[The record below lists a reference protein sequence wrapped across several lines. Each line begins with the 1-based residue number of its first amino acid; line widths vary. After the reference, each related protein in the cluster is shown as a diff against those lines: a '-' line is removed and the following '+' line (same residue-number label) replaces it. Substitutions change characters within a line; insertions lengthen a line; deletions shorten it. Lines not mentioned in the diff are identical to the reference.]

1 MSRIPCA
8 CERHLPEGCGVGAA
22 LRLDVEG
29 SSEVMQNIITPD
41 FVLVLALTP
50 DNKFLCFRQT
60 KYAVDGTTLAP
71 VGGIIEPEEDPLNA
85 AKRELLEETGLTSVD
100 LWLCGVISID
110 TGKNPGIGI
119 FIFRGEWLN
128 GELRESQEG
137 TLAWIS
143 LNHVYSL
150 PLVEDL
156 HSLLPKVLETEKD
169 AAPFSALYTYDECGK
184 LHINFRI

>member
-1 MSRIPCA
+1 MFHAPAPFLSYMPVSDQGLTDNRYTLVPRTLIFMTREDQILLIRGAPHKRLWA
-8 CERHLPEGCGVGAA
+8 NQYNGIGGHVERGEDLLSAA
-22 LRLDVEG
+22 R
-29 SSEVMQNIITPD
+29 
-41 FVLVLALTP
+41 
-50 DNKFLCFRQT
+50 
-60 KYAVDGTTLAP
+60 
-71 VGGIIEPEEDPLNA
+71 
-85 AKRELLEETGLTSVD
+85 RELLEETGLTSVD
-100 LWLCGVISID
+100 LWLCGMISID